1 MQQQSMYIRIQHQL
15 VMAEG
20 SSLSQS
26 TQKTEQKTADTEP
39 KADFSNI
46 LSHVKELEKQ
56 LHELRNANS
65 ELKNQNTRMSQK
77 TQADMQKIAES
88 MYKSWLDEIPIE
100 DEKIK
105 QDFRCSMDSF
115 VKNAAEDNGVWKMM
129 VAASDLHRQK
139 VHDFDKLQEEN
150 TELKKRV
157 NGMYGDTESRIVG
170 EKSKATN
177 ELSRDSV
184 QPDTN
189 MWDDFARQIGTVF

>member
-1 MQQQSMYIRIQHQL
+1 MQRQSMYIRIQHQS

-20 SSLSQS
+20 SSFSQS

-46 LSHVKELEKQ
+46 LSHVKQLEKQ
-56 LHELRNANS
+56 LHELRNANT

-88 MYKSWLDEIPIE
+88 MYKSWLDEIPVD

-150 TELKKRV
+150 NELKKRV
-157 NGMYGDTESRIVG
+157 NGMYGDAESRIVG
-170 EKSKATN
+170 EKSKATS

-189 MWDDFARQIGTVF
+189 MWDDFAKQIGTVF

>member
-56 LHELRNANS
+56 LNELRNANS

-170 EKSKATN
+170 EKSKAIN